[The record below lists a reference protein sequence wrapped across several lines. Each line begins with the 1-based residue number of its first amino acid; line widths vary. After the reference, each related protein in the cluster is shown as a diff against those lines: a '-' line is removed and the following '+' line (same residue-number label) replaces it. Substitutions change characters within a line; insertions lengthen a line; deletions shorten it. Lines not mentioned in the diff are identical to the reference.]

1 MMSIEIEKPTT
12 RGRWLHII
20 PATILVYIVA
30 YMDRTNIAIGI
41 AGGMDED
48 LGMTASF
55 AGLVAGIFFI
65 GYIFLQIPGGQ
76 IAERLSAKKLIAWTI
91 VAWGGFALLTGFVQT
106 PTQLLIIRFVL
117 GVAEGAV
124 YPAIL
129 ALIGHWFPN
138 EERARAIAYFQMN
151 LAVASIIT
159 GPLSGWLIETYGWRE
174 MFIIEGLLSLGL
186 LFVWLPLVSDH
197 PHQAKWLDPK
207 ERAWIEQKLLADR
220 ALSIGGE
227 QSSIRGVLK
236 SINLWKLVGIY
247 FFVQVGFY
255 GFALW
260 MPNLIK
266 HLTGSGMTIVGVLTA
281 APYVLCII
289 GQYYIAKWCD
299 KTMNRRLYTA
309 IPLLGFAVC
318 LALSLLLKD
327 NVWLA
332 YGMMVIC
339 RFFLQAYAGP
349 FWTLPPLLFAPNVL
363 GGVRGT
369 INALGNI
376 GGFIGP
382 YLVGLL
388 TVTFSQTAGMTVLV
402 AALLIAVGLL
412 FSLPSVTARPAGS
425 SNTPNTSTP
434 GASLKQEGIA
444 K

>member
-159 GPLSGWLIETYGWRE
+159 GPLSG
-174 MFIIEGLLSLGL
+174 
-186 LFVWLPLVSDH
+186 
-197 PHQAKWLDPK
+197 
-207 ERAWIEQKLLADR
+207 
-220 ALSIGGE
+220 
-227 QSSIRGVLK
+227 
-236 SINLWKLVGIY
+236 
-247 FFVQVGFY
+247 
-255 GFALW
+255 
-260 MPNLIK
+260 
-266 HLTGSGMTIVGVLTA
+266 
-281 APYVLCII
+281 C
-289 GQYYIAKWCD
+289 
-299 KTMNRRLYTA
+299 
-309 IPLLGFAVC
+309 
-318 LALSLLLKD
+318 LLK
-327 NVWLA
+327 
-332 YGMMVIC
+332 
-339 RFFLQAYAGP
+339 P
-349 FWTLPPLLFAPNVL
+349 
-363 GGVRGT
+363 
-369 INALGNI
+369 
-376 GGFIGP
+376 
-382 YLVGLL
+382 
-388 TVTFSQTAGMTVLV
+388 TAGGRCLSSKACSLWDCSLSGYLWFPITRIRQSGWIRKS
-402 AALLIAVGLL
+402 APGSNKNCWPIA
-412 FSLPSVTARPAGS
+412 R
-425 SNTPNTSTP
+425 
-434 GASLKQEGIA
+434 
-444 K
+444 

>member
-339 RFFLQAYAGP
+339 GFFLQAYA
-349 FWTLPPLLFAPNVL
+349 
-363 GGVRGT
+363 
-369 INALGNI
+369 
-376 GGFIGP
+376 
-382 YLVGLL
+382 
-388 TVTFSQTAGMTVLV
+388 
-402 AALLIAVGLL
+402 
-412 FSLPSVTARPAGS
+412 
-425 SNTPNTSTP
+425 
-434 GASLKQEGIA
+434 
-444 K
+444 

>member
-1 MMSIEIEKPTT
+1 MTTVSDKPLT

-41 AGGMDED
+41 AGGMEED
-48 LGMTASF
+48 LGMAASF

-76 IAERLSAKKLIAWTI
+76 IAERYSAKKLIAFTI
-91 VAWGGFALLTGFVQT
+91 IAWGGFALLTGYVRS
-106 PTQLLIIRFVL
+106 PAELLMIRFTL

-151 LAVASIIT
+151 LAIASIIT
-159 GPLSGWLIETYGWRE
+159 GPLSGWLIELHGWRI
-174 MFIIEGLLSLGL
+174 MFIVEGVLSLGL

-197 PHQAKWLDPK
+197 PYQAKWLDPR
-207 ERAWIEQKLLADR
+207 ERDWIAQKLEQDR
-220 ALSIGGE
+220 LLSVGNCDSSVRDVIG
-227 QSSIRGVLK
+227 SL
-236 SINLWKLVGIY
+236 NLWKLVGIY
-247 FFVQVGFY
+247 FLVQVGFY

-266 HLTGSGMTIVGVLTA
+266 HLTGSGMTTVGFLTA
-281 APYVLCII
+281 APYVLCVF
-289 GQYYIAKWCD
+289 GQYFIAKWCD
-299 KTMNRRLYTA
+299 KTLNRRLYTA
-309 IPLLGFAVC
+309 IPLLGFALC
-318 LALSLLLKD
+318 LTLSLLLKD

-339 RFFLQAYAGP
+339 GFFLQAYAGP
-349 FWTLPPLLFAPNVL
+349 FWTLPPLLFTSNVL

-388 TVTFSQTAGMTVLV
+388 TVALSQTAGLFVLV
-402 AALLIAVGLL
+402 SALLLAVALL
-412 FSLPSVTARPAGS
+412 FTLPGITARPLGTQQPAKTE
-425 SNTPNTSTP
+425 NAPL
-434 GASLKQEGIA
+434 LKHQGIA

>member
-266 HLTGSGMTIVGVLTA
+266 HLTGSGMTIIHNHIEPGDVIFIRYEGAKGSGAPEMLMTTDAIVYDKRLDGKVALITDGRFSGATSGPCVGHVSPEA
-281 APYVLCII
+281 ADGGP
-289 GQYYIAKWCD
+289 IALVEDGDLIEMDVKGRKLNIVGID
-299 KTMNRRLYTA
+299 GMPKTEEEIRRCLEERRASWKKPDYSNRRGVFKQFTA
-309 IPLLGFAVC
+309 NAT
-318 LALSLLLKD
+318 SLMAGAWLK
-327 NVWLA
+327 
-332 YGMMVIC
+332 
-339 RFFLQAYAGP
+339 
-349 FWTLPPLLFAPNVL
+349 
-363 GGVRGT
+363 
-369 INALGNI
+369 
-376 GGFIGP
+376 
-382 YLVGLL
+382 
-388 TVTFSQTAGMTVLV
+388 
-402 AALLIAVGLL
+402 
-412 FSLPSVTARPAGS
+412 
-425 SNTPNTSTP
+425 
-434 GASLKQEGIA
+434 
-444 K
+444 

>member
-1 MMSIEIEKPTT
+1 MELVESKSIPKK
-12 RGRWLHII
+12 RWLHII
-20 PATILVYIVA
+20 PAVVIVYIVA

-41 AGGMDED
+41 AGGMDKE

-76 IAERLSAKKLIAWTI
+76 IAERYSAKKFIAWTI

-106 PTQLLIIRFVL
+106 PTQLLLIRFIL
-117 GVAEGAV
+117 GVAEGGV

-138 EERARAIAYFQMN
+138 EERARAIAFFQMN

-159 GPLSGWLIETYGWRE
+159 GPLSGWLIELHGWRE
-174 MFIIEGLLSLGL
+174 MFIIEGALSLL
-186 LFVWLPLVSDH
+186 LLVVWMPLVADH
-197 PHQAKWLDPK
+197 PHQAKWLDPV
-207 ERAWIEQKLLADR
+207 ERKWIESKLAEDR
-220 ALSIGGE
+220 GTIGIVKQESITTV
-227 QSSIRGVLK
+227 IR
-236 SINLWKLVGIY
+236 SINLWKLIGIY

-260 MPNLIK
+260 MPALIK
-266 HLTGSGMTIVGVLTA
+266 QLTGSGMTKVGMLTA
-281 APYVLCII
+281 APYVLCIF
-289 GQYYIAKWCD
+289 GQYFIAKWCD
-299 KTMNRRLYTA
+299 QTMNRRLYTA

-318 LALSLLLKD
+318 LTLSVVLES

-332 YGMMVIC
+332 YGMMVVC
-339 RFFLQAYAGP
+339 GFFLQAYAGP
-349 FWTLPPLLFAPNVL
+349 FWTLPPLLFPPNVL

-369 INALGNI
+369 INALGNL

-388 TVTFSQTAGMTVLV
+388 TVTVSKNAGMMVLVGALLLAFILLFTLPQVTAGN
-402 AALLIAVGLL
+402 
-412 FSLPSVTARPAGS
+412 R
-425 SNTPNTSTP
+425 
-434 GASLKQEGIA
+434 KD

>member
-1 MMSIEIEKPTT
+1 MSTDSSKPIPK
-12 RGRWLHII
+12 GRWMHII

-41 AGGMDED
+41 AGGMDKD

-65 GYIFLQIPGGQ
+65 GYIFLQIPGGH
-76 IAERLSAKKLIAWTI
+76 IAERYSAKKFIAWTI
-91 VAWGGFALLTGFVQT
+91 VAWGGFALLTGFVQN
-106 PTQLLIIRFVL
+106 PTQLLIIRFIL
-117 GVAEGAV
+117 GVAEGGV

-138 EERARAIAYFQMN
+138 EERARAIAFFQMN

-159 GPLSGWLIETYGWRE
+159 GPLSGWLIELHGWRE
-174 MFIIEGLLSLGL
+174 MFIIEGVLSLAL
-186 LFVWLPLVSDH
+186 LFVWMPLVSDH
-197 PHQAKWLDPK
+197 PHQAKWLDPR
-207 ERAWIEQKLLADR
+207 EREWIEKKLEEDR
-220 ALSIGGE
+220 MGASVDDKASI
-227 QSSIRGVLK
+227 STIIR
-236 SINLWKLVGIY
+236 SPNLWKLIGIY

-266 HLTGSGMTIVGVLTA
+266 NLTGSGMTMVGMLTA
-281 APYVLCII
+281 APYVLCIF

-309 IPLLGFAVC
+309 IPLVGFAVC
-318 LALSLLLKD
+318 LTLSLLLKESI
-327 NVWLA
+327 WLS
-332 YGMMVIC
+332 YGVMVLC
-339 RFFLQAYAGP
+339 GFFLQAYAGP
-349 FWTLPPLLFAPNVL
+349 FWTLPPLLFPSNVL

-369 INALGNI
+369 INALGNL

-388 TVTFSQTAGMTVLV
+388 TMTVSQTAGMFVLV
-402 AALLIAVGLL
+402 AALMIAVFLL
-412 FSLPSVTARPAGS
+412 FTLPAITARP
-425 SNTPNTSTP
+425 P
-434 GASLKQEGIA
+434 K

>member
-159 GPLSGWLIETYGWRE
+159 GPLSGWLIETYGWR
-174 MFIIEGLLSLGL
+174 
-186 LFVWLPLVSDH
+186 
-197 PHQAKWLDPK
+197 
-207 ERAWIEQKLLADR
+207 
-220 ALSIGGE
+220 
-227 QSSIRGVLK
+227 
-236 SINLWKLVGIY
+236 
-247 FFVQVGFY
+247 
-255 GFALW
+255 
-260 MPNLIK
+260 
-266 HLTGSGMTIVGVLTA
+266 
-281 APYVLCII
+281 
-289 GQYYIAKWCD
+289 
-299 KTMNRRLYTA
+299 
-309 IPLLGFAVC
+309 
-318 LALSLLLKD
+318 
-327 NVWLA
+327 
-332 YGMMVIC
+332 
-339 RFFLQAYAGP
+339 
-349 FWTLPPLLFAPNVL
+349 
-363 GGVRGT
+363 
-369 INALGNI
+369 
-376 GGFIGP
+376 
-382 YLVGLL
+382 
-388 TVTFSQTAGMTVLV
+388 
-402 AALLIAVGLL
+402 
-412 FSLPSVTARPAGS
+412 
-425 SNTPNTSTP
+425 
-434 GASLKQEGIA
+434 
-444 K
+444 

>member
-1 MMSIEIEKPTT
+1 MAELNNTSVPK
-12 RGRWLHII
+12 GRWKHII

-41 AGGMDED
+41 AGGMDKD

-76 IAERLSAKKLIAWTI
+76 IAERYSAKKFIACTI
-91 VAWGGFALLTGFVQT
+91 VVWGGLATATGFIQDQA
-106 PTQLLIIRFVL
+106 QLLIIRFVL
-117 GVAEGAV
+117 GVAEGGV

-138 EERARAIAYFQMN
+138 EERARAIAFFQMN

-159 GPLSGWLIETYGWRE
+159 GPLSGWLIEAYGWRE
-174 MFIIEGLLSLGL
+174 MFIIEGILSLAL

-197 PHQAKWLDPK
+197 PHQAKWLDPR
-207 ERAWIEQKLLADR
+207 ERQWLEMKFAQDNASLGNEKQ
-220 ALSIGGE
+220 LSI
-227 QSSIRGVLK
+227 RAVL
-236 SINLWKLVGIY
+236 SNLNLWKLVGIY
-247 FFVQVGFY
+247 FFFQVGFY

-260 MPNLIK
+260 MPALIK
-266 HLTGSGMTIVGVLTA
+266 QLTGSGMSIVGLLTA
-281 APYVLCII
+281 APYILCIF

-299 KTMNRRLYTA
+299 QTMNRRLYTA
-309 IPLLGFAVC
+309 IPMVGFAIC
-318 LALSLLLKD
+318 LILSILFEN

-332 YGMMVIC
+332 YGMMVLC
-339 RFFLQAYAGP
+339 GFFLQAYAGP
-349 FWTLPPLLFAPNVL
+349 FWTLPPLLFPSNVL

-369 INALGNI
+369 INALGNL

-388 TVTFSQTAGMTVLV
+388 TVTVSKNAGLSV
-402 AALLIAVGLL
+402 LIASLVLAVILL
-412 FSLPSVTARPAGS
+412 FTLPAITARP
-425 SNTPNTSTP
+425 P
-434 GASLKQEGIA
+434 KQ
-444 K
+444 